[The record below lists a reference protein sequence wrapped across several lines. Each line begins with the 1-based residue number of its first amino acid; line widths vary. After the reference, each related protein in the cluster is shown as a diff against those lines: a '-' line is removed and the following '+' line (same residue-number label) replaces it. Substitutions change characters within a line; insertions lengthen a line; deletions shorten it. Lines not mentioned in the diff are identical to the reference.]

1 MSNPVFDRI
10 GKDSRGY
17 ATFGDGRGNG
27 RSAAPAQPGWNAPS
41 PSELDAM
48 YGAPAAT
55 TADTGRLTYDDVVVK
70 TGLTFTVLLAG
81 AGVGWF
87 STLNAVEA
95 GRAPVLMIV
104 GAIVGLVLG
113 LVNSF
118 KREPSP
124 VLILAYAAFQGL
136 FIGGISGIF
145 ESSYNGIVAQAVLGT
160 LSVFVAV
167 LVGYRSGKLRT
178 SPKLNKIF
186 FIAMMGYLLF
196 SVVNLLLVGFAGQN
210 LRGGMLGLVIGAFAV
225 LLASYSLVMDFEFIQ
240 KGVEGGAP
248 AKFAWTAAFGL
259 VVTLVWLYIEILRIL
274 SILRGDD

>member
-1 MSNPVFDRI
+1 MSNPVFDRL

-17 ATFGDGRGNG
+17 ATFGGDSRGSG
-27 RSAAPAQPGWNAPS
+27 RSAAPAQPGWATPS
-41 PSELDAM
+41 SSDLDAM

-55 TADTGRLTYDDVVVK
+55 TADTGRLTYDDVIVK
-70 TGLTFTVLLAG
+70 TGLTFAVLVAG
-81 AGVGWF
+81 AAVGW
-87 STLNAVEA
+87 NAP
-95 GRAPVLMIV
+95 GLMII

-124 VLILAYAAFQGL
+124 VLILAYAGFQGL
-136 FIGGISGIF
+136 FIGGISQRF
-145 ESSYNGIVAQAVLGT
+145 ESLYNGIVPQAVLGT

-196 SVVNLLLVGFAGQN
+196 SVVNLVLVGFAGQS
-210 LRGGMLGLVIGAFAV
+210 LRGGMMGLVIGAFAV
-225 LLASYSLVMDFEFIQ
+225 VLASYSLVMDFEFIQ

-274 SILRGDD
+274 SILRGND